1 MYEEVINSISN
12 YDIFISAA
20 AISDYRPSNTL
31 NHKHKTEDGELNIN
45 LVRGRDILK
54 TAKITNSKVFAVGFS
69 AETKNIRNNAKL
81 KLKEKGIDMIIANEA
96 NHQKGLGFESDN
108 NEIIIIDENEII
120 PVAINTKKELA
131 KVIINKIVSRFK
143 SNILK
148 IKNAR

>member
-1 MYEEVINSISN
+1 
-12 YDIFISAA
+12 
-20 AISDYRPSNTL
+20 
-31 NHKHKTEDGELNIN
+31 
-45 LVRGRDILK
+45 
-54 TAKITNSKVFAVGFS
+54 
-69 AETKNIRNNAKL
+69 
-81 KLKEKGIDMIIANEA
+81 MIIANEA

-120 PVAINTKKELA
+120 PVAMNTKKELA

>member
-1 MYEEVINSISN
+1 
-12 YDIFISAA
+12 
-20 AISDYRPSNTL
+20 
-31 NHKHKTEDGELNIN
+31 
-45 LVRGRDILK
+45 
-54 TAKITNSKVFAVGFS
+54 
-69 AETKNIRNNAKL
+69 
-81 KLKEKGIDMIIANEA
+81 MIIANEA

-120 PVAINTKKELA
+120 PVTINTKKELA